1 MWNIKLSLRN
11 KSDHIFSH
19 VFTNDLVTDGWPK
32 EIAAAI
38 IDVAA
43 LLKNEQHDVDISNI
57 ILRTDNQ
64 KLNIKRKRN

>member
-11 KSDHIFSH
+11 KSDHFFSH

-57 ILRTDNQ
+57 NLRTDNQ

>member
-1 MWNIKLSLRN
+1 MRN
-11 KSDHIFSH
+11 KSDHFFSH